1 MKPNLLE
8 KTKLSLRILYQKL
21 IVLIS
26 SSKTAKNILIYW
38 VLFNAVML
46 ISACLLVLNLYKSE
60 LGQLKASLLTQS
72 RQSAQLVS
80 DSITFNKYSL
90 NTLKLLLNK
99 ANTTEQKLDILKQYS
114 SYDPNTQYLAVVE
127 KDGRVLISY
136 PNGFTLPLNPKIYP
150 SQIVYSTKECLKSP
164 KYCIVPSYFYNAKEL
179 THLDTLPLDKNTLL
193 VKATPPILERISHQ
207 INLPYKSKTVGII
220 RDDGLMQA
228 NIPPKSIG
236 KFQTGV
242 LAKILKSSKEKF
254 ANYEGY
260 SSVYKKDK
268 IGAFCRIEGSN
279 LTFFVSIAKSEF
291 LYKFISSILL
301 LILIAALGSVFSII
315 FLFWILNK
323 IHTLEEEKRKYEKG
337 IEYLA
342 YNDILTHIPNRAF
355 FEQRFSQMVASL
367 NRDKRKMALAILD
380 LDGFKKINDTL
391 GHDMGDRVLKEVSK
405 TLQLVLR
412 KQDTLARLGGDEFAV
427 LTDSFNSKK
436 DLEKLSQRIIHHINN
451 FLFTN
456 NIELNL
462 GISIGIAVAN
472 KPSTKETIFKSADN
486 ALYESKE
493 KGKNTYTIVEVN

>member
-1 MKPNLLE
+1 MKPNLLK
-8 KTKLSLRILYQKL
+8 KTKLPLRILYQKL
-21 IVLIS
+21 TVLTS
-26 SSKTAKNILIYW
+26 SSKTAKHILIYW
-38 VLFNAVML
+38 ILFNALML
-46 ISACLLVLNLYKSE
+46 ISTVLLVLNLYKSE
-60 LGQLKASLLTQS
+60 LSQLKASLLTQS
-72 RQSAQLVS
+72 RQSADLVS
-80 DSITFNKYSL
+80 DSMKVNKYSL
-90 NTLKLLLNK
+90 NTLKLLLDK
-99 ANTTEQKLDILKQYS
+99 ASTTQQKLDILKQYS
-114 SYDPNTQYLAVVE
+114 SYDPNTQYLAVVK
-127 KDGRVLISY
+127 KDGRVITSY
-136 PNGFTLPLNPKIYP
+136 PKGFILPLNSRIYP
-150 SQIVYSTKECLKSP
+150 SQIVHSTKECLNSS
-164 KYCIVPSYFYNAKEL
+164 KYCIVPSYYNAKVL

-193 VKATPPILERISHQ
+193 VKAAPPILERISRE
-207 INLPYKSKTVGII
+207 INLPYKSKAVGII

-236 KFQTGV
+236 KVQTGI
-242 LAKILKSSKEKF
+242 LAEILKSSKEKF

-260 SSVYKKDK
+260 SSAYRKVK

-291 LYKFISSILL
+291 LYKFISSISL
-301 LILIAALGSVFSII
+301 LILIALASAVFSIS

-367 NRDKRKMALAILD
+367 NRENRKMALAILD

-391 GHDMGDRVLKEVSK
+391 GHDMGDTALKEVSK
-405 TLQLVLR
+405 TLKLVLR

-436 DLEKLSQRIIHHINN
+436 DLEKLSQRIIRHINN

-472 KPSTKETIFKSADN
+472 KPSTKEAIFKSADN

-493 KGKNTYTIVEVN
+493 KGKNTYTIIEVN